1 MWVGDFEEQ
10 KGTNGTEGR
19 LHLVLDR
26 EEQVPEAHATWSS
39 EGLMKYLA
47 DGEVDEI
54 IIILPDN
61 REIKMVRK

>member
-1 MWVGDFEEQ
+1 MEQ
-10 KGTNGTEGR
+10 KVDYTLCSIGKNKYR
-19 LHLVLDR
+19 
-26 EEQVPEAHATWSS
+26 EAHATWSS